1 MPHAQALVRTDR
13 PWRYAAQL
21 VQDLAPSLLET
32 EWSAESGYVK
42 LSDGICDMHSWPEG
56 LRLDAFAKTEEGLAH
71 VEDVVKHHLESRGAA
86 DKLLVEWTR
95 RPSSLLT

>member
-21 VQDLAPSLLET
+21 AHELPPPAET
-32 EWSAESGYVK
+32 EWSAESGYIK

-56 LRLDAFAKTEEGLAH
+56 LRLDAFAKTVEGLAH
-71 VEDVVKHHLESRGAA
+71 VENIVKNHLERAGAGE
-86 DKLLVEWTR
+86 KIIVEWTR
-95 RPSSLLT
+95 RPSSV